1 MPISFYSMIHC
12 QLVSHNTLKDKHKTL
27 VDDVSVDAHVGK
39 ALFTEAIVGA
49 LRNQGKTVILVT
61 HALHFLSECDYVYS
75 LENGRIVAQGKYQ
88 DLIAGNATFA
98 RLMAEFGGSEKREEQ
113 EEEAEEAVSGPSDQQ
128 TQIDEEKI
136 KSESRRR
143 VGAGSGKLEGRLI
156 VAEKRSTGSVSW
168 KGQSGAAVHSLVLI
182 PRLFQCT
189 AHT

>member
-1 MPISFYSMIHC
+1 M
-12 QLVSHNTLKDKHKTL
+12 
-27 VDDVSVDAHVGK
+27 
-39 ALFTEAIVGA
+39 
-49 LRNQGKTVILVT
+49 
-61 HALHFLSECDYVYS
+61 HFLSECDYVYS

-128 TQIDEEKI
+128 LQIDEEKI

-168 KGQSGAAVHSLVLI
+168 KGRSDATVHSLVLI
-182 PRLFQCT
+182 PRLL
-189 AHT
+189 